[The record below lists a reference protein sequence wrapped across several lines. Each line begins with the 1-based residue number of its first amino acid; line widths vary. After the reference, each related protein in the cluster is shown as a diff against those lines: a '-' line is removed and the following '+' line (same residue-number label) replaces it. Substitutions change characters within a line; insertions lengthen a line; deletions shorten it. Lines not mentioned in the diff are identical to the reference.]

1 MSHAKYLKRS
11 RHVFS
16 AQKRA
21 YVFIGSFGG
30 RANAGAAP
38 QVWHYA
44 SHWFK
49 QSRDIRLRSKWL
61 RALNGSLLK
70 ERQRIW
76 CKEKSEGARQRGLH
90 WPGGKSSPTPVRVWA
105 SSELM
110 KPTGSTANF
119 SWNHLSGL
127 ANLSRLLGLSL
138 WFLALPSLP
147 DISTERDGTRRWQ
160 WEQKGILCPA
170 DLRSSGWFQ
179 PVSYIWR
186 LFDP

>member
-1 MSHAKYLKRS
+1 MLIRNLEMSHAKNLKCS
-11 RHVFS
+11 HHVLHFHQLFRWES
-16 AQKRA
+16 KRWGCSSS
-21 YVFIGSFGG
+21 VTLLL
-30 RANAGAAP
+30 
-38 QVWHYA
+38 HYYY
-44 SHWFK
+44 
-49 QSRDIRLRSKWL
+49 WL

-90 WPGGKSSPTPVRVWA
+90 WPGGKSSPMPVRVWA

-127 ANLSRLLGLSL
+127 ANLSQLLGLSL